1 MALFKNPTTR
11 RISTSIDGHPVKA
24 APGGT
29 CEIPDHKAFAVALLG
44 LPLVPVVEQPK
55 AADPPE
61 PDKVPPVPVA
71 APVVVAPAPAPAP
84 APAVVAPV
92 PVVVS
97 SIVARPPVA
106 TAPVLAVQEP
116 KPRGGRGPATKDAAP
131 ASPVVAPE
139 KSAEKP

>member
-61 PDKVPPVPVA
+61 PDKVPPVPA
-71 APVVVAPAPAPAP
+71 APAPAP